1 MHGNETRVECCRLAA
16 EGMPYVEIAQK
27 LEIGSDQA
35 VYRWR
40 NDFRI
45 KARKRGRKKA
55 GQ

>member
-1 MHGNETRVECCRLAA
+1 MHGNETRVEFCKLAT
-16 EGMPYVEIAQK
+16 EGTPYVEIAQK
-27 LEIGSDQA
+27 LEIGLTA

-40 NDFRI
+40 RELKI

>member
-1 MHGNETRVECCRLAA
+1 MHGNETRVEFCRLAA

-27 LEIGSDQA
+27 LEIGLTA

-45 KARKRGRKKA
+45 ETRKRGRKKA
-55 GQ
+55 RK

>member
-1 MHGNETRVECCRLAA
+1 
-16 EGMPYVEIAQK
+16 VEIAQK
-27 LEIGSDQA
+27 LEIGLTA